1 MTPGTDADVRR
12 RRRTR
17 NRFLGACLV
26 VAAVTGTVV
35 TGAFTDG
42 LSGGVAGAV
51 PAIALFLCAAA
62 VLLAAQAL
70 HWHRFAVTRVRE
82 LAVAAATERPAV
94 AGRDRQSRDAR
105 ELLEHGT
112 RVSATVVTAPDP
124 RKGNA
129 TIEVTYPAGD
139 TRRAAVIKLSTR
151 QR

>member
-26 VAAVTGTVV
+26 VAAMTGTVV

-42 LSGGVAGAV
+42 LSGGVAGAA

-62 VLLAAQAL
+62 VLAAQAL

-82 LAVAAATERPAV
+82 LAVAAATGRPAALPKRWV
-94 AGRDRQSRDAR
+94 PPGPGDLVRTHTWPGCAARLGERQPSRW
-105 ELLEHGT
+105 
-112 RVSATVVTAPDP
+112 RVPGCWSS
-124 RKGNA
+124 R
-129 TIEVTYPAGD
+129 
-139 TRRAAVIKLSTR
+139 
-151 QR
+151 

>member
-62 VLLAAQAL
+62 VLAAQAL

-82 LAVAAATERPAV
+82 LAATEQPAV

-139 TRRAAVIKLSTR
+139 TRRAAMIKLSTR